1 MLQKRNLMNSPNLL
15 YSPNSGESFYFRHR
29 IPTDL
34 LEHFGGV
41 KEFRISLKCA
51 IKSRA
56 IKTTKILARILAGI
70 FEEIREGMES
80 LDIEQLK
87 EILRVEVRKQLLHA
101 HHIFEGTNR
110 WDDSG
115 IEKSL
120 NSIQLK
126 ETKFKTTLK
135 SDLKS
140 YQNEVD
146 AKLEDILKSLD
157 IKVEKNS
164 VNFKKLRNK
173 FIDLYSLR
181 YDWMRELVNET
192 GKTDNDLKITAQT
205 KLNFELFPELINS
218 PIIENYAP
226 EPKEPYRV
234 SAPTNSE
241 QISDCANKYYARKK
255 VEGVREKGIQ
265 SDKSV
270 IDEFVEIVGDIG
282 FASVTKKEVSHY
294 IDVQTKLPSNRNKKI
309 EYRDLTIKE
318 VMELNLPQ
326 KETQTPQNI
335 NKRIGKLSVFAN
347 WGVRQGLINNNP
359 FSGMKFLLKKQP
371 NKRQPFN
378 NKDLRIILN
387 PETYFKWTI
396 NFEHPFRKGRVIY
409 NMPYYW
415 IFLVGIFS
423 GMRTNEIAQLRTQDI
438 KKEKNI
444 WFMYVSESEETR
456 VKTENAIRKVPI
468 HPQLTELGFI
478 DYVGN
483 VKRKKKDRIFWELK
497 QERDGYAGNLSR
509 HYNERFL
516 RAVGVWEKIVKVLY
530 CTRHTFINKLYSEK
544 VDENV
549 IKTLVGHE
557 KDFTMKHYGGDP
569 FTPER
574 LLEEISK
581 VNYSGINWKKLKI

>member
-1 MLQKRNLMNSPNLL
+1 MNSPHLL

-41 KEFRISLKCA
+41 KEFRISLKCS

-56 IKTTKILARILAGI
+56 TKTTKILAKVLAGI
-70 FEEIREGMES
+70 YEEIREGMES
-80 LDIEQLK
+80 LDIEQIK

-181 YDWMRELVNET
+181 YDWMRELVTET
-192 GKTDNDLKITAQT
+192 GKTDNDLRITAQE
-205 KLNFELFPELINS
+205 KLKLELFPELINS

-226 EPKEPYRV
+226 EPNEPYRI
-234 SAPTNSE
+234 STPTNSE
-241 QISDCANKYYARKK
+241 QISNCAKKYYDRKK
-255 VEGVREKGIQ
+255 VEGVLEKGIQ
-265 SDKSV
+265 SDKSMN
-270 IDEFVEIVGDIG
+270 DEFVDIVGDIS
-282 FASVTKKEVSHY
+282 FASLTKKEVSHY
-294 IDVQTKLPSNRNKKI
+294 IDVQTKLPSNRLKKVG
-309 EYRDLTIKE
+309 YRDLTIKE
-318 VMELNLPQ
+318 VLELNLTQ

-347 WGVRQGLINNNP
+347 WGVRQGLIDKNP

-371 NKRQPFN
+371 NKRQPFTA
-378 NKDLRIILN
+378 DELRIILN

-396 NFEHPFRKGRVIY
+396 DFEHPFRKGRVI
-409 NMPYYW
+409 NNLPYYW
-415 IFLVGIFS
+415 IFLVGILS
-423 GMRTNEIAQLRTQDI
+423 GMRTNEIAQLRTKDL

-444 WFMYVSESEETR
+444 WFMYVTESDETK
-456 VKTENAIRKVPI
+456 VKTQTAIRKVPI
-468 HPQLTELGFI
+468 HPRLTELGFV

-483 VKRKKKDRIFWELK
+483 IKRKKKDRIFWELK
-497 QERDGYAGNLSR
+497 EERDGYAGNLSR

-557 KDFTMKHYGGDP
+557 KEFTMKHYGGDP

-581 VNYSGINWKKLKI
+581 VDYSGINWKKLKM

>member
-1 MLQKRNLMNSPNLL
+1 MNFPHLL

-56 IKTTKILARILAGI
+56 IKTTKILAKILAGI
-70 FEEIREGMES
+70 YEEIRQGMES
-80 LDIEQLK
+80 LDIEQIK

-126 ETKFKTTLK
+126 ETKFKTILK

-218 PIIENYAP
+218 PIIENYSI

-234 SAPTNSE
+234 SVPTTSE
-241 QISDCANKYYARKK
+241 QISNCANKYYARKK

-318 VMELNLPQ
+318 VMELNLSQ

-347 WGVRQGLINNNP
+347 WGVRQGLLNNNP

-444 WFMYVSESEETR
+444 WFMFVSESEETK

-549 IKTLVGHE
+549 IKVLVGHE
-557 KDFTMKHYGGDP
+557 KEFTMKHYGGEP

-581 VNYSGINWKKLKI
+581 VNYSGINWKKLKL

>member
-1 MLQKRNLMNSPNLL
+1 MNSPHLL

-56 IKTTKILARILAGI
+56 IKTTKILAKILAGI
-70 FEEIREGMES
+70 YEEIREGMES
-80 LDIEQLK
+80 LDIEQIK

-157 IKVEKNS
+157 VKVEKNS

-309 EYRDLTIKE
+309 EYRDLTIND
-318 VMELNLPQ
+318 VMELNLSQ

-387 PETYFKWTI
+387 PETYFKWTVE
-396 NFEHPFRKGRVIY
+396 FKHPFRKGRVIY

-415 IFLVGIFS
+415 IFLCGIFS

-444 WFMYVSESEETR
+444 WFMYVTESEETK

>member
-1 MLQKRNLMNSPNLL
+1 MNSPHLL

-41 KEFRISLKCA
+41 KEFRISLKCS

-56 IKTTKILARILAGI
+56 TKTTKILAKVLAGI
-70 FEEIREGMES
+70 YEEIREGMES
-80 LDIEQLK
+80 LDIEQIK
-87 EILRVEVRKQLLHA
+87 EILRVEIRKQLLHA

-110 WDDSG
+110 WDDDG

-140 YQNEVD
+140 YQGEVD
-146 AKLEDILKSLD
+146 DKLEGILKSLD
-157 IKVEKNS
+157 IKVDKNS

-181 YDWMRELVNET
+181 YDWMRELVTET
-192 GKTDNDLKITAQT
+192 GKTDNDLRITAQE
-205 KLNFELFPELINS
+205 KLKLELFPELINS

-226 EPKEPYRV
+226 EPNEPYRI
-234 SAPTNSE
+234 STPTNSE
-241 QISDCANKYYARKK
+241 QISNCAKKYYDRKK
-255 VEGVREKGIQ
+255 VEGVREKGIK
-265 SDKSV
+265 SDISM
-270 IDEFVEIVGDIG
+270 IDEFVEIVGDIS
-282 FASVTKKEVSHY
+282 FASITKKEVSHY
-294 IDVQTKLPSNRNKKI
+294 IDVQTKLPSNRLKKVG
-309 EYRDLTIKE
+309 YRDLTIKE
-318 VMELNLPQ
+318 VLELNLTQ

-347 WGVRQGLINNNP
+347 WGVRQGLIDKNP

-371 NKRQPFN
+371 NKRQPFTA
-378 NKDLRIILN
+378 DELRIILN

-396 NFEHPFRKGRVIY
+396 DFEHPFRKGRVI
-409 NMPYYW
+409 NNLPYYW
-415 IFLVGIFS
+415 IFLVGILS
-423 GMRTNEIAQLRTQDI
+423 GMRTNEIAQLRTKDL

-444 WFMYVSESEETR
+444 WFMYVTESDETK
-456 VKTENAIRKVPI
+456 VKTQTAIRKVPI
-468 HPQLTELGFI
+468 HPRLTELGFV

-483 VKRKKKDRIFWELK
+483 IKRKKKDRIFWELK
-497 QERDGYAGNLSR
+497 EERDGYAGNLSR

-557 KDFTMKHYGGDP
+557 KEFTMKHYGGDP

-574 LLEEISK
+574 LLEEISQ
-581 VNYSGINWKKLKI
+581 VDYSGINWKKLKM

>member
-1 MLQKRNLMNSPNLL
+1 MNSPNLL

-56 IKTTKILARILAGI
+56 IKTTKILAKILAGI
-70 FEEIREGMES
+70 YEEIREGMES
-80 LDIEQLK
+80 LDIEQIK
-87 EILRVEVRKQLLHA
+87 EILRVEIRKQLLHA

-110 WDDSG
+110 WDDDG

-140 YQNEVD
+140 YQGEVD
-146 AKLEDILKSLD
+146 DKLEGILKSLD
-157 IKVEKNS
+157 IKVDKNS

-387 PETYFKWTI
+387 PETYFKWTVE
-396 NFEHPFRKGRVIY
+396 FKHPFRKGRVIY

-415 IFLVGIFS
+415 IFLCGIFS

>member
-1 MLQKRNLMNSPNLL
+1 MNSPNLL

-387 PETYFKWTI
+387 PETYFKWTVE
-396 NFEHPFRKGRVIY
+396 FKHPFRKGRVIY

-415 IFLVGIFS
+415 IFLCGIFS

>member
-1 MLQKRNLMNSPNLL
+1 
-15 YSPNSGESFYFRHR
+15 
-29 IPTDL
+29 
-34 LEHFGGV
+34 
-41 KEFRISLKCA
+41 
-51 IKSRA
+51 
-56 IKTTKILARILAGI
+56 
-70 FEEIREGMES
+70 
-80 LDIEQLK
+80 
-87 EILRVEVRKQLLHA
+87 
-101 HHIFEGTNR
+101 
-110 WDDSG
+110 
-115 IEKSL
+115 
-120 NSIQLK
+120 
-126 ETKFKTTLK
+126 
-135 SDLKS
+135 
-140 YQNEVD
+140 
-146 AKLEDILKSLD
+146 
-157 IKVEKNS
+157 
-164 VNFKKLRNK
+164 
-173 FIDLYSLR
+173 
-181 YDWMRELVNET
+181 MRELVNET
-192 GKTDNDLKITAQT
+192 GKTENDLKITAQT

-218 PIIENYAP
+218 PIIENYSI

-234 SAPTNSE
+234 STPTTSE
-241 QISDCANKYYARKK
+241 QISNCAKKYYARKK

-318 VMELNLPQ
+318 VMELNLSQ

-396 NFEHPFRKGRVIY
+396 EFKHPFRKGRVIY

-444 WFMYVSESEETR
+444 WFMYVSESEETK

-468 HPQLTELGFI
+468 HPQLTELGFV

-549 IKTLVGHE
+549 IKVLVGHE
-557 KDFTMKHYGGDP
+557 KEFTMKHYGGEP

-581 VNYSGINWKKLKI
+581 VNYSGINWNKLKI

>member
-1 MLQKRNLMNSPNLL
+1 MNFPHLL

-56 IKTTKILARILAGI
+56 IKTTKILAKILAGI
-70 FEEIREGMES
+70 YEEIRQGMES
-80 LDIEQLK
+80 LDIEQIK

-387 PETYFKWTI
+387 PETYFKWTVE
-396 NFEHPFRKGRVIY
+396 FKHPFRKGRVIY

-549 IKTLVGHE
+549 IKVLVGHE
-557 KDFTMKHYGGDP
+557 KEFTMKHYGGEP